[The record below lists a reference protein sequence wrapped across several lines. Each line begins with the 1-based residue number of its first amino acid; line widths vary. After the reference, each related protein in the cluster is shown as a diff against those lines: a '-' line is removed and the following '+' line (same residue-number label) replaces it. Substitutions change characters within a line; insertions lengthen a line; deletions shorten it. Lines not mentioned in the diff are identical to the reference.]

1 MNHGLEV
8 FDFKEEDELPE
19 SAADKLLSKFK
30 NPNVDD
36 SAVLKCEFIV
46 AQSSAVQRMEI
57 NDVPCVD
64 DDKIDCDNNCV
75 QRHCVPQSAGE
86 DDFASKEGGSGLHVF
101 SLSKPT
107 SYEQHADFDKDNYES
122 RGSFPKLELRDS
134 FADAPLPWRSKL
146 ICDPTDSPS
155 SYESADAPSDA
166 NESMRESS
174 SSGPASDVAED
185 DVSLHCNMSN
195 HCFGNVVLA
204 DVNNTVSIFPDY
216 VLYHDNYWTG
226 LEVIFSHGGIK
237 IEGSSAGDNGETFSF
252 ERGIDDIVAIECQ
265 WSQRMEC
272 VVAKLQILSKDV
284 VEGENSSGTSG
295 IQEVKFSVFEP
306 NWSEKQEA
314 ITSLNIRFMA
324 IWDIVLDLEAGLDE
338 HDLLRHK
345 HYFPNFE
352 EPFEEVIYP
361 KGDSDAVSISKRDV
375 DLLQPET
382 FVNDTIIDFYINYLK
397 NQIPPEDRQRLHFFN
412 SFFFRKLADLD
423 KDPSSISDGRAAFL
437 RVHKWT
443 RKVDIFG
450 KDYIF
455 IPVNFNLHWSLI
467 VICHPGEVA
476 GIKDE
481 DLEKSPNVPCILH
494 MDSIRGSHAGLKS
507 LVQSYLWEEWKG
519 RHKETSEDISSRFLN
534 LRFVSLE
541 LPQQEN
547 SFDCGLFL
555 LHYLEL
561 FLAEAPTNFSPFK
574 ITKFSNFLNVDW
586 FPPTEASLKRTLI
599 QRLIFELLETRREE
613 ITSSECSDEQR
624 SSKFQEKNDTETG
637 VRLLS
642 ERCSREIACHGNS
655 PNSQADHRIEMTLLE
670 TSSMRNLHCDNDSG
684 MVLREFFE
692 PGAASGAASGALLGQ
707 YQSFD
712 QQSSYYHLNGAMSS
726 EEQDV
731 EADAEFVYIASREN
745 NFQQLSGT
753 AEQGCAVPYS
763 SRSLMMDTSWNLGN
777 SVHGGYDIYTS
788 TGTSCASEE
797 EDDDDDDD
805 VGIIENR
812 PRGELALSERD
823 NVDWQRSPSVENVE
837 CRTEVVA
844 SAAGEVVEIGGT
856 EAYVDAERMQN
867 GNEENGDL
875 PPCEE
880 NPTLLLQQDPS
891 RAVNQLGPDSEMV
904 ILTCCTEASED
915 ADVIQNGNEKD
926 KDLTPSEQGQGLPP
940 SEQSQSL
947 PPSEQSQ
954 GLPPSEQ
961 SQDLPPSEQSQGLPP
976 SEQSQ
981 GLPPSEQSQDRP
993 PSEQS
998 PTGLLQEDP
1007 GMTVNQLDQD
1017 SDLVENKEAKCDDDT
1032 QMLED
1037 GLLAKPDVQL
1047 PIKRTQLMSLH
1058 EEEVESQN
1066 PGMTVNQL
1074 DQDSEMLENKEASCN
1089 DTQMIA
1095 DGLLAKPDEQPPAK
1109 KIRLL
1114 SPDEGKVDSNET

>member
-1 MNHGLEV
+1 MNHSLEV

-36 SAVLKCEFIV
+36 STVLKCEFLV

-64 DDKIDCDNNCV
+64 NDKIDCDDNCV

-86 DDFASKEGGSGLHVF
+86 DDFAAKEGESGLHVF
-101 SLSKPT
+101 SLSKST
-107 SYEQHADFDKDNYES
+107 SYEQHVDLDKDNYES
-122 RGSFPKLELRDS
+122 RGSFPKLELGDS

-146 ICDPTDSPS
+146 ICNPTDSPP

-166 NESMRESS
+166 NESMCESS
-174 SSGPASDVAED
+174 SSCPASDVAED
-185 DVSLHCNMSN
+185 EVSLHCNMSN
-195 HCFGNVVLA
+195 HCFGNVVLD
-204 DVNNTVSIFPDY
+204 DVNNTVSIYPDY

-237 IEGSSAGDNGETFSF
+237 IEGSSACDNGETFSF

-265 WSQRMEC
+265 WSQRMGY
-272 VVAKLQILSKDV
+272 VVAKLQILSKEV

-324 IWDIVLDLEAGLDE
+324 IWDFVLDLEAGLDE
-338 HDLLRHK
+338 HDLLGHK

-397 NQIPPEDRQRLHFFN
+397 NQIPLEDRQRLHFFN

-481 DLEKSPNVPCILH
+481 DLEKSSNVPCILH
-494 MDSIRGSHAGLKS
+494 MDSIRGSHAGLKN
-507 LVQSYLWEEWKG
+507 LVQSYLSEEWKG

-624 SSKFQEKNDTETG
+624 SSKFQEKNNTETG
-637 VRLLS
+637 VQLLS

-655 PNSQADHRIEMTLLE
+655 PNSQAGHGIEMTLLE
-670 TSSMRNLHCDNDSG
+670 ASSMRNLHCDNDSG

-692 PGAASGAASGALLGQ
+692 PGAASGALLGQ

-712 QQSSYYHLNGAMSS
+712 QQSSYYHLNGAISS

-731 EADAEFVYIASREN
+731 EAGAEFGYIAPREN

-763 SRSLMMDTSWNLGN
+763 SRSLMMDTSWNMGD
-777 SVHGGYDIYTS
+777 SIQGGYDIYTS
-788 TGTSCASEE
+788 TGTSCASE
-797 EDDDDDDD
+797 DDDDDD

-812 PRGELALSERD
+812 PGGELALSERD

-837 CRTEVVA
+837 CKTEGVA
-844 SAAGEVVEIGGT
+844 SPAGEVVEIGGT

-875 PPCEE
+875 LPSEE

-904 ILTCCTEASED
+904 ILTCCTGASED

-926 KDLTPSEQGQGLPP
+926 KDLTPSEQSQGLTP
-940 SEQSQSL
+940 SEQSQDL
-947 PPSEQSQ
+947 PPSERSQ
-954 GLPPSEQ
+954 DLPPSEQ
-961 SQDLPPSEQSQGLPP
+961 SQDLPPSEQSQDL
-976 SEQSQ
+976 
-981 GLPPSEQSQDRP
+981 P

-1017 SDLVENKEAKCDDDT
+1017 SDLVENKEA
-1032 QMLED
+1032 
-1037 GLLAKPDVQL
+1037 
-1047 PIKRTQLMSLH
+1047 IY
-1058 EEEVESQN
+1058 
-1066 PGMTVNQL
+1066 
-1074 DQDSEMLENKEASCN
+1074 N
-1089 DTQMIA
+1089 DMKMNA

-1114 SPDEGKVDSNET
+1114 SPDEGKVDSHET